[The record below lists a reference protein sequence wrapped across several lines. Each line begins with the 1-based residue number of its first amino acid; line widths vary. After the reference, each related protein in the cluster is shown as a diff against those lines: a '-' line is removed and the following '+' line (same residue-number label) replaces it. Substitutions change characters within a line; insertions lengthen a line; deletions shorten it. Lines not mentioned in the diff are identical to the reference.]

1 MLDTY
6 RFKQKAS
13 IHTFCFFFL
22 MIRRPPRSTLFP
34 YTTLFRSI
42 PWGKAY
48 VDGQLVGTV
57 PLIDV
62 PIQPGTHALRVERE
76 GFQPYERRFEIGSGQ
91 RLKIT
96 DIVLRELAP

>member
-1 MLDTY
+1 M
-6 RFKQKAS
+6 S
-13 IHTFCFFFL
+13 INA
-22 MIRRPPRSTLFP
+22 
-34 YTTLFRSI
+34 I
-42 PWGKAY
+42 PWGRAY

-62 PIQPGTHALRVERE
+62 PIRPGTHALRVERE
-76 GFQPYERRFEIGSGQ
+76 GFHPYERRFEIGSGQ